1 MRLNQLNEQP
11 AQEERNVNYSEL
23 SDEELSRA
31 VAERLGY
38 KQTGHGWW
46 EDADGKLLDDP
57 AYMPEWATD
66 IGAAWGLVERMHRGV
81 NISVSTELKE
91 TYVHVDGVN
100 QGFYHAAAGVAPTA
114 PRAICLAF
122 MAIDP
127 GPKESAR

>member
-1 MRLNQLNEQP
+1 
-11 AQEERNVNYSEL
+11 VNYSEL

-66 IGAAWGLVERMHRGV
+66 IGAAWGLVDMTHKNSNNFRLSNKGGGSIYWWCYIADCV
-81 NISVSTELKE
+81 AQSTS
-91 TYVHVDGVN
+91 
-100 QGFYHAAAGVAPTA
+100 A
-114 PRAICLAF
+114 PRAIAEAF
-122 MAIDP
+122 LMATEA
-127 GPKESAR
+127 GK